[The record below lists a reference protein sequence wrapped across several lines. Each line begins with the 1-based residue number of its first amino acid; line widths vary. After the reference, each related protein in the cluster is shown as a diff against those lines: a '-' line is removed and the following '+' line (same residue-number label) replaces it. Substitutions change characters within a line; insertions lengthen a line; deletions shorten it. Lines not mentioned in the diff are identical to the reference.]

1 LKRRIINLR
10 PGRGGRIAWGAFPFL
25 VAIAV
30 YFVFSALRLAENP
43 NDKLLPGLS
52 SFGAAILRIALSR
65 DMRTGEIL
73 LWLDTF
79 ASLRRLALGL
89 ASATALG
96 LIFGIATGVIPYVR
110 AGLSP
115 FIAVL
120 SMIPPMAVL
129 PILFIVFGLD
139 ELSKVVLITIGITP
153 FLIRDMALRVQEMP
167 GELLIKAQTLGAS
180 SWQIILRVVL
190 PQIVPRL
197 ADSLR
202 LSLGPA
208 WLFLISAEAIAATD
222 GLGYRIFLMRRYL
235 AMDVILPY
243 VAWITL
249 LAFVM
254 DWLLRLFNRRC
265 FPWLAV
271 PAS

>member
-1 LKRRIINLR
+1 MV
-10 PGRGGRIAWGAFPFL
+10 PFL
-25 VAIAV
+25 AAIAV
-30 YFVFSALRLAENP
+30 YFIFSALRLADNP
-43 NDKLLPGLS
+43 NDKLLPGLG
-52 SFGAAILRIALSR
+52 SFGAAIQRVALNR
-65 DMRTGEIL
+65 DTRTGEIL

-79 ASLRRLALGL
+79 SSLRRLALGL
-89 ASATALG
+89 GVATILG
-96 LIFGIATGVIPYVR
+96 LVFGVATGVIPYVR
-110 AGLSP
+110 ASLSP

-139 ELSKVVLITIGITP
+139 ELSKVVLIAVGITP
-153 FLIRDMALRVQEMP
+153 FLIRDMTLRVQEMP
-167 GELLIKAQTLGAS
+167 GELLIKAETLGAS
-180 SWQIILRVVL
+180 TWQIILRVVL

-197 ADSLR
+197 ADSMR

-249 LAFVM
+249 LAFTM

-265 FPWLAV
+265 FPWLAAV
-271 PAS
+271 AA